1 MKEVLL
7 LAIWASMALGGYR
20 MGKPHGR
27 PVLGAM
33 LGFWLGLIGLGIL
46 AIVNWRR
53 PRKAAPEQPA
63 APEEPSVPDIR
74 VS

>member
-7 LAIWASMALGGYR
+7 LALWAGMALDGYW

-46 AIVNWRR
+46 ALVNWRR
-53 PRKAAPEQPA
+53 PRKAEPVV
-63 APEEPSVPDIR
+63 PEEPSVPDIR
-74 VS
+74 VP